1 MEIPCRK
8 GTIPKEEITC
18 GEDTKDETPV
28 EKPKPRKRLTVPQK
42 DLSAVKKE
50 IRKDVSE
57 LAIPHVL
64 RRFGDPYDALL
75 NELYSEGCLVC
86 VHYLEIFVHR
96 EKMLLED
103 QTIRY
108 QVKDD
113 SEFLYTLI
121 DNIKISEKV
130 GTLDNDRNKAMD
142 ILLKLAETI
151 ESKGEEYS
159 WLLITYFTT
168 LKAIV
173 SKWEG
178 SEYNNSKCKV
188 FFKYGKILSDR
199 GKKFSKEAIE
209 KLSQALKLSR
219 GASWSLCMNKDN
231 FLHQEIAGLL
241 ARVLLREADDNANMN
256 PDISAQ
262 QAKQAVLVLSE
273 DGSTHDKRLYIE
285 ANLKKI
291 RFLIY
296 SKACEEAQSSL
307 TKISPYAMMSPI
319 LDHKCEF
326 YLLFGIANYCLKN
339 YSNALR
345 KVRKSLKLSEIYDL
359 KELQAEGN
367 LYLGKI
373 LSEDTKTIEESE
385 LCFLKAKQLYEAL
398 NDAEN
403 LRKANYLIGNHQ
415 ALSIFGSFVRHLNR
429 ADTDFCHKFR
439 LQQWKSRLVPF
450 WTSEDFDI
458 DYEEEKKNR
467 DRNRA
472 SLLHRDCLIK
482 NV

>member
-1 MEIPCRK
+1 MEIPCQD
-8 GTIPKEEITC
+8 TINEIPC
-18 GEDTKDETPV
+18 HEDTKQETPV
-28 EKPKPRKRLTVPQK
+28 EKPKPRKRLTVPLK
-42 DLSAVKKE
+42 DLPAVKKE
-50 IRKDVSE
+50 IRKDVPK
-57 LAIPHVL
+57 LTIPHVL

-86 VHYLEIFVHR
+86 VHYVEFFILR
-96 EKMLLED
+96 ERMLLED

-113 SEFLYTLI
+113 SEFLYALI
-121 DNIKISEKV
+121 DNIKNSEKV
-130 GTLDNDRNKAMD
+130 GTLGNDRNKAMD

-159 WLLITYFTT
+159 WLLFTYFIT

-173 SKWEG
+173 SHWNG
-178 SEYNNSKCKV
+178 REYNNSKCKV

-209 KLSQALKLSR
+209 KLSQALSLSR
-219 GASWSLCMNKDN
+219 GSSWSLCMDKDN
-231 FLHQEIAGLL
+231 FLHQEIASLL
-241 ARVLLREADDNANMN
+241 ATVLLREADDNVHMN
-256 PDISAQ
+256 PEISAQ

-273 DGSTHDKRLYIE
+273 DGSTHNKDLHIE

-296 SKACEEAQSSL
+296 SKSCEEAQSSL
-307 TKISPYAMMSPI
+307 TKASPYVMMSPKI
-319 LDHKCEF
+319 DHKCEF
-326 YLLFGIANYCLKN
+326 YLLFGIVNYCLKN

-345 KVRKSLKLSEIYDL
+345 KVKKSLKISEIYDL
-359 KELQAEGN
+359 KKLQAEGN

-373 LSEDTKTIEESE
+373 LSEDTKSIEVSES
-385 LCFLKAKQLYEAL
+385 CFLKAKELYEAL

-403 LRKANYLIGNHQ
+403 IRKANYLIGNHQ
-415 ALSIFGSFVRHLNR
+415 ALSVFGSFVRHLNN
-429 ADTDFCHKFR
+429 ADIDFCHKFR
-439 LQQWKSRLVPF
+439 LQQWKSMCVPF

-458 DYEEEKKNR
+458 DYEAEKNNR
-467 DRNRA
+467 QRNRP
-472 SLLHRDCLIK
+472 SLLDRDCLIK
-482 NV
+482 NVF